1 MKEAYYKGTIDKF
14 PVKVKIIQIR
24 KRKSNT
30 GEDISRVEISRDF
43 NSNAGFWVDMK
54 ELNYAI

>member
-1 MKEAYYKGTIDKF
+1 MKEAYYKGTVDES

-24 KRKSNT
+24 KRKTNT

-43 NSNAGFWVDMK
+43 NSNAGYRF
-54 ELNYAI
+54 LQHLLSY